1 MDWLKLKFFFVSF
14 DVIMFIRLLVCDIRN
29 CKCDEICV
37 SVKNDL
43 FILLRKVISKEKVSK
58 VFFFGGEI
66 FYL

>member
-29 CKCDEICV
+29 CICDEICV

-43 FILLRKVISKEKVSK
+43 YILLRKVISKKKSK
-58 VFFFGGEI
+58 
-66 FYL
+66 